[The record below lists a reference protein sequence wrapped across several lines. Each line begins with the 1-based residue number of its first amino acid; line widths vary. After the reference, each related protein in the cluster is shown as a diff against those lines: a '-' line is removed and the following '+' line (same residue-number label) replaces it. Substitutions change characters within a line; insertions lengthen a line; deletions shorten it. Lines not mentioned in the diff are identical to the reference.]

1 MFTNYDYAELLTSKQ
16 CSNVPIFQKLKRMP
30 AVLEIPL
37 LQISITINNLKPRTR
52 KVNMHLKEKQ
62 KFVCETCKES
72 MSTKLSW
79 KGK

>member
-37 LQISITINNLKPRTR
+37 LQIPPQPLTHWVINTITLRNLPF
-52 KVNMHLKEKQ
+52 LQ
-62 KFVCETCKES
+62 I
-72 MSTKLSW
+72 
-79 KGK
+79 